1 MARLKRGKVST
12 SKTPPQLFAGLRK
25 NSTETNYLG
34 LIRDKAL
41 VDLTERDKALD
52 SVLKSVQD
60 PAEASTLGTFEVNDL
75 QILDAIVTS
84 GLKREDFE
92 ILKNA
97 SIKGEV
103 IEEGEEEG
111 VLTALINPRQR
122 ISDRIKQFEG
132 FAGRGTVYQGQ
143 GPVLFK
149 YAPPDKIISNVS
161 TTSASTLITVD
172 STAGIEP
179 GFLISGNVNIPEN
192 TTVVSVES
200 LTALTMSN
208 AATQSQ
214 NAVKTEFLT
223 AYNHKNPPPF
233 YTSSIQ
239 STAINSP
246 DYIPQTPQQIE
257 TTHRVGFI
265 QDGQFI
271 PTQEQE
277 WWWNGEYQHDFRQRP
292 EYRDE
297 TRTALTDPIYPIV
310 RDGNIKFS
318 DIIPQGINS
327 QYNWGLRFDAWFRH
341 DDLGSTSNFMR
352 WAVQV
357 YGQIR
362 IDYFERTGYNETT
375 GGVEGQ
381 WITALDTTNT
391 NTYYLQTLKEQPTST
406 FIGSRV
412 HYIQGGPSMPLG
424 GGNGTLPAQRT
435 PEQGGALDLNA
446 EFFDREG
453 DPRSKFN
460 NDYVP
465 VIIRFWY
472 GKPDPTDPNPA
483 TFGPAGQASFAIDM
497 IDTNLEA
504 IGLSKWND
512 YSAEIRFE
520 YNSGSD
526 SWAADGVE
534 ATLENF
540 TGPFEIVAHGFI
552 GSNEKPSPTQFI
564 FPEGNP
570 IIATKINNE
579 GIITARFSI
588 PGISPAGGDRI
599 WVIAKNRPWIV
610 LPENASRRREE
621 LWQRYLFHPNP
632 IGTYKTSQD
641 LIEGVG
647 QNYSEPDPLFT
658 TFEENPNYYKA
669 KYAALPR
676 INTYGPERYDG
687 MLRNSITTS
696 SLSRDYDYS
705 HNKLLLIGRQK
716 KDESIKPLAAEEVRK
731 NGENYTFIE
740 VVKNKAGRGG
750 NVKINAYPTNNLSVL
765 STPVDDA
772 QVGKFLHMADNIRTF
787 TNPSKQN
794 VPGFDPFLI
803 PNAGQLGGAI
813 RLRYEDYG
821 TNGVRFVLGSGAP
834 FNPDSTG
841 LITDLELSSNV
852 AFIDK
857 FIKENG
863 SEYYFYGL
871 ISVQREI
878 KEGESVTV
886 SGNTITS
893 DILFNNG
900 GQASNDKQ
908 YLGTKIEIAGNTYRV
923 VTYDPGFHRVTLS
936 SSIANGTYNNVKITY
951 NHLSINRPLPT
962 AVVDE
967 NSTRFVRESVLP
979 DNSLIQIS
987 LVFNGAYQF
996 SRVDNGAG
1004 ISFGEIL
1011 FSKAGN
1017 SPTPSA
1023 PFALG
1028 SELPAPPADIVVPF
1042 GYDNSPAS
1050 DNPGLSGLCYPP
1062 YSIQAPLLQD
1072 IAVLDSVLYAAPVG
1086 NFDVWWGSKQNVS
1099 DLGGKSLTVTNRLL
1113 FDFDK
1118 NDRGG
1123 LLEQLPI
1130 SQRPAF
1136 TGSEYTHK
1144 LEVEL
1149 NVEVPSSL
1157 FDLSANPFLY
1167 EDAKVHSNNSSVKDK
1182 YYIFINNVGQSLEV
1196 LSPTNPSW

>member
-60 PAEASTLGTFEVNDL
+60 PAEASTLGTFKINDL

-143 GPVLFK
+143 GTVLFK
-149 YAPPDKIISNVS
+149 YFAP
-161 TTSASTLITVD
+161 
-172 STAGIEP
+172 E
-179 GFLISGNVNIPEN
+179 E
-192 TTVVSVES
+192 E
-200 LTALTMSN
+200 
-208 AATQSQ
+208 
-214 NAVKTEFLT
+214 
-223 AYNHKNPPPF
+223 YNHKNPPPF

-265 QDGQFI
+265 QDGQFV

-277 WWWNGEYQHDFRQRP
+277 WWWNGEYQHDFRQRV

-297 TRTALTDPIYPIV
+297 TRTALTDPTYPIV

-327 QYNWGLRFDAWFRH
+327 QYNWGLRFDAWFKH

-453 DPRSKFN
+453 DPRSRFN

-483 TFGPAGQASFAIDM
+483 TFGPVGPASFAIDM

-504 IGLSKWND
+504 IDLPKWND
-512 YSAEIRFE
+512 YSAEIRFQ
-520 YNSGSD
+520 YDSGSD
-526 SWAADGVE
+526 SWAAEGVE

-540 TGPFEIVAHGFI
+540 TGPFEVVAHGFI
-552 GSNEKPSPTQFI
+552 GSNPAKPSPTQFI

-570 IIATKINNE
+570 IIATKIDN
-579 GIITARFSI
+579 GGVITARFSI

-610 LPENASRRREE
+610 LPENANRRIEE

-740 VVKNKAGRGG
+740 VVKNKAGKGG

-787 TNPSKQN
+787 TNPNRQN
-794 VPGFDPFLI
+794 VPGFDPFLV
-803 PNAGQLGGAI
+803 PAAGLFEGVERI
-813 RLRYEDYG
+813 RYEVYD
-821 TNGVRFVLGSGAP
+821 NGVRFVYGTMSGGS
-834 FNPDSTG
+834 FVPDASG
-841 LITDLELSSNV
+841 VITEINLSSES
-852 AFIDK
+852 AFLTKLQISGG
-857 FIKENG
+857 ET
-863 SEYYFYGL
+863 YHFYGM
-871 ISVQREI
+871 ISAIRPSVL
-878 KEGESVTV
+878 GETLTV
-886 SGNTITS
+886 GAGSTISSTQF
-893 DILFNNG
+893 FNNG
-900 GQASNDKQ
+900 GKTTNNEQ
-908 YLGTKIEIAGNTYRV
+908 YLGTKISIAGNPTVYRV
-923 VTYDPGFHRVTLS
+923 TSYSASTSTVTISPALS
-936 SSIANGTYNNVKITY
+936 AGQYSNCNINY
-951 NHLSINRPLPT
+951 NHFGLNKQLPT
-962 AVVDE
+962 SLVNDSFSKVV
-967 NSTRFVRESVLP
+967 RASVLP

-987 LVFNGAYQF
+987 FVFNGAYQF

-1023 PFALG
+1023 PFASG

-1072 IAVLDSVLYAAPVG
+1072 IAVLDLVLYAAPVG

-1157 FDLSANPFLY
+1157 SDLSANPFLY

-1182 YYIFINNVGQSLEV
+1182 YYLFINNVGQSLEV